1 MIPSAKLSKNTDSWK
16 ASLNDI
22 AASIL
27 AISFSL
33 LFVICWVFVI
43 KNRGGFSMK
52 RVDRG
57 GDRSSTLKLTNESI
71 PEVLH
76 RVLIDYSTFLYIK
89 KYSDYQ
95 VVL

>member
-1 MIPSAKLSKNTDSWK
+1 
-16 ASLNDI
+16 
-22 AASIL
+22 
-27 AISFSL
+27 
-33 LFVICWVFVI
+33 
-43 KNRGGFSMK
+43 MK
-52 RVDRG
+52 RVDRD

-76 RVLIDYSTFLYIK
+76 RVLIDYSMFLYIK